1 VDAVLKSITAETRAE
16 SPDELTMIA
25 SDQGVDRNGSIVR
38 TRGWELENYRKN
50 PVVLWMHRATELPV
64 GRAERVWIHARQLM
78 ARIKLAAEGT
88 SPFIDSLRSLVAQDM
103 VRAASVGFNATTE
116 PRLIRDGK
124 TNQVTGIEFD
134 GTELLEI
141 SLVNV
146 PLQQRA
152 LRQKALDLGILSD
165 FDRVYAPPRP
175 ASGLIARR
183 RNELTLLTVRRFGH
197 PLTSKDM
204 P

>member
-16 SPDELTMIA
+16 SSDELTMIA
-25 SDQGVDRNGSIVR
+25 SDQGVDRNGSIIH

-50 PVVLWMHRATELPV
+50 PVVLWMHRASELPV

-88 SPFIDSLRSLVAQDM
+88 SPFIDSLRALVAQDM
-103 VRAASVGFNATTE
+103 IRAASVGFRPTSE
-116 PRLIRDGK
+116 PRPIRDK
-124 TNQVTGIEFD
+124 LTHAVTGFEFD

-141 SLVNV
+141 SLANV
-146 PLQQRA
+146 PLQPKT
-152 LRQKALDLGILSD
+152 LRQKALDLGILTD
-165 FDRVYAPPRP
+165 FDRVYTPPQP
-175 ASGLIARR
+175 ASGLLARR